1 MGKGACQEVTGSS
14 FCTDDSSQP
23 LQSCI
28 STSESHTDAL
38 SDGLSAVK
46 GWRPSLQTS
55 ADSCTS
61 ISEVTARLVATA
73 EELATAVA
81 GFGST
86 DTGTSGLH
94 SIENQESGRYV
105 HCDT

>member
-1 MGKGACQEVTGSS
+1 MQTFRAGELQVTMNEKFQELRGNHEDVTRRAYEAFKSDSGMVVDQALNGECQEITGSS

-55 ADSCTS
+55 ADS
-61 ISEVTARLVATA
+61 
-73 EELATAVA
+73 
-81 GFGST
+81 
-86 DTGTSGLH
+86 
-94 SIENQESGRYV
+94 
-105 HCDT
+105 